1 MGGTVGARAYELSG
15 MRIVSEIPLVAP
27 QVDVGDRIPADVTIV
42 LGETRDP
49 PFERPSADVVAELV
63 VDGFPRYTICRVAD
77 GYVCRIVSVGDFVID
92 AGFRRVV
99 CYPTGGGRRDVLPII
114 VAGTVTAFI
123 LAMNGWYVLHGSA
136 VEIGGRALAF
146 VGTSGQGKSTMAAM
160 FCATGASLVTDDI
173 LPLEFTGSPEG
184 MEIVR
189 CLPSSTEIR
198 LREKAAS
205 LAKRFDS
212 DAQVRVTADERHA
225 VEPRPTALDRIPLGA
240 IVLPRPDR
248 EHSEVTARQLNP
260 GEAAFWLSRCQRIEG
275 WQDRASLRTQFD
287 DAARVVQAVPVFEVL
302 VPWGPPFAVDLP
314 QRILESCG
322 IGRGLP
328 LPA

>member
-1 MGGTVGARAYELSG
+1 
-15 MRIVSEIPLVAP
+15 
-27 QVDVGDRIPADVTIV
+27 
-42 LGETRDP
+42 
-49 PFERPSADVVAELV
+49 
-63 VDGFPRYTICRVAD
+63 
-77 GYVCRIVSVGDFVID
+77 
-92 AGFRRVV
+92 
-99 CYPTGGGRRDVLPII
+99 
-114 VAGTVTAFI
+114 
-123 LAMNGWYVLHGSA
+123 
-136 VEIGGRALAF
+136 
-146 VGTSGQGKSTMAAM
+146 
-160 FCATGASLVTDDI
+160 
-173 LPLEFTGSPEG
+173 

-287 DAARVVQAVPVFEVL
+287 DAARVVQALGATVRR
-302 VPWGPPFAVDLP
+302 GPPTEDPRELRHRARTSAASLTSDPTWEWATRPKLEGMAV
-314 QRILESCG
+314 
-322 IGRGLP
+322 
-328 LPA
+328 